1 MASEMLESERR
12 LLATDRRQSNG
23 GGVDHRDPEQ
33 HRRAVLDRASEALKT
48 PRRVPHPSLAGGR
61 RYCAS

>member
-1 MASEMLESERR
+1 MASERLESERR
-12 LLATDRRQSNG
+12 LMTTDRELRTS